1 MVYEKFRDA
10 IVGSSGTLTREIQV
24 GETLESSGA
33 LTKQFRK
40 LDRGT

>member
-1 MVYEKFRDA
+1 
-10 IVGSSGTLTREIQV
+10 V

-40 LDRGT
+40 LDRGTWLQAIQLH